1 MAAAAN
7 GASSWSSECV
17 VGAAAGR
24 GVRVPYDPGTTLYTA
39 IYAQPGGELRW
50 QLIGCCAAVSQRRRG
65 LCAAGPWSGKQI
77 SKLRLSLGGLRST
90 N

>member
-1 MAAAAN
+1 MRQWAPHQARRR
-7 GASSWSSECV
+7 SCSID
-17 VGAAAGR
+17 
-24 GVRVPYDPGTTLYTA
+24 DPGTTLNTA

-50 QLIGCCAAVSQRRRG
+50 QLIGCAPRCPKGVG
-65 LCAAGPWSGKQI
+65 EVGGPWSGKQV